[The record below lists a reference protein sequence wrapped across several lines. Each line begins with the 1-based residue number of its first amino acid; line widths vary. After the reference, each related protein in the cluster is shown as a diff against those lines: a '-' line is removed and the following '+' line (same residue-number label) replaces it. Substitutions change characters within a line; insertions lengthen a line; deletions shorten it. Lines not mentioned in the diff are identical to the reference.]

1 MRDLKSDII
10 HAIYQCS
17 GVDNE
22 KLVDVSNICDKF
34 QSRLDA
40 AENNAMDAVADMSQ
54 RFFDS
59 NNVNVAGI
67 EILRDFVAFCRNSTS
82 SANVGSFY

>member
-40 AENNAMDAVADMSQ
+40 AENIAMVPCNCWFVDSRGGKPCVQGFGDKCGAVA
-54 RFFDS
+54 
-59 NNVNVAGI
+59 
-67 EILRDFVAFCRNSTS
+67 CRI
-82 SANVGSFY
+82 ARHQ